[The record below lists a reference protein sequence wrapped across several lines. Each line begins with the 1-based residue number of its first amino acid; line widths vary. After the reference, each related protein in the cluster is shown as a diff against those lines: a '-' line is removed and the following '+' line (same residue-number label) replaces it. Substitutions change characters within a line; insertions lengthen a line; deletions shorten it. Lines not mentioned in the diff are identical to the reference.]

1 MQLKLDLFEESLDK
15 YRRGKGFNQKLLQT
29 GEPIGTFKVRDP
41 HPWVEGLFYREY
53 RKDTKREHWVTIE
66 NFEKRYIADK
76 KYREKHKDRINERDR
91 TRYKNDENLRRKK
104 RAGAARY
111 YRTDAGRLANIK
123 ANSRYNKSEKGKES
137 YKRYR
142 ETEKG
147 QRTSRHCHARRR
159 AKVKKAS
166 IGLTREQE
174 GEIQQVYLHAVRVT
188 NKLQIPFE
196 VDHIVPISKG
206 GKHEPLNLQVVP
218 RAWNRSKG
226 NKHTEIWQG
235 L

>member
-1 MQLKLDLFEESLDK
+1 MQLKLELFEESLDK

-53 RKDTKREHWVTIE
+53 RKDTK
-66 NFEKRYIADK
+66 
-76 KYREKHKDRINERDR
+76 DRINERDR

-123 ANSRYNKSEKGKES
+123 AKSRYNKSEKGKES
-137 YKRYR
+137 HKRYR

-174 GEIQQVYLHAVRVT
+174 DEIQQIYLHAVRVT
-188 NKLQIPFE
+188 NKLQIAFE
-196 VDHIVPISKG
+196 VDHIVPVSKG